1 MNEPDEK
8 DKVIFRF
15 KDGLPRLRA
24 KAQAMG
30 IRSNHL
36 ARDLVN
42 LGLDLGWA
50 DGVRTRPGPPPEDE
64 YKALLVKACFAVIVA
79 LSPSMDEAETAA
91 WLGEVFADTGD
102 SK

>member
-1 MNEPDEK
+1 MSEPDEK
-8 DKVIFRF
+8 NKVIFRF

-30 IRSNHL
+30 ISPNRL
-36 ARDLVN
+36 ARELVK

-79 LSPSMDEAETAA
+79 LSPDMDELATTA
-91 WLGEVFADTGD
+91 WLSEVFTTEGD
-102 SK
+102 GT